1 MQTEE
6 ISKEIKKLNSKITT
20 VKKDIETME
29 FNLKEKRLEIQ
40 KYKNERARLKLQIKE
55 YELANWK
62 TIQKERRLRSVQR
75 EILRKYAKDPNSED
89 YFEYYS
95 QENNF
100 SKRDNSFVNY
110 IERSLVPYND

>member
-1 MQTEE
+1 MQIEDVT
-6 ISKEIKKLNSKITT
+6 KKVNKLNSKIITA
-20 VKKDIETME
+20 KKDIEIME

-40 KYKNERARLKLQIKE
+40 KYKNERARLQLKIKE
-55 YELANWK
+55 FELENWK
-62 TIQKERRLRSVQR
+62 SIQKERKQKNLQR

-89 YFEYYS
+89 YSEYYS

-100 SKRDNSFVNY
+100 SNKDNSFINY